1 MQQPFYKTL
10 PAQVERQFRKKLV
23 TGIGYAA
30 LSRYLR
36 DKGYPITAKTIA
48 RHFPG
53 CGKGS
58 PCPHYAKDQ
67 LDVADATDQ
76 SRTVLRPRTKIDLL
90 PPDIRDAIDR
100 KLITGETYDEIAD
113 WLQDQGYDISRSTVG
128 RFGHDFF
135 KVWQVVRKNE
145 LKAKA
150 FCGED
155 IDALDLEQAVSKML
169 MSEVFEQV
177 VDNKVKNLKTV
188 SDVLKSVAQLQRSSV
203 YRERYRDEI
212 RKAAM
217 AEAAQKARAAGRAA
231 GLSDEALNEIDRALG
246 VLAD

>member
-10 PAQVERQFRKKLV
+10 PAKIEKQFRKKLV

-30 LSRYLR
+30 LARFLA
-36 DKGYPITAKTIA
+36 DKGHPVTAKTIA
-48 RHFPG
+48 KHFPG

-76 SRTVLRPRTKIDLL
+76 CRTVLRPRTKIDLL
-90 PPDIRDAIDR
+90 PPEIRDEIDR
-100 KLITGETYDEIAD
+100 KLIAGRTYDEIAE

-128 RFGHDFF
+128 RFGHEFF

-150 FCGED
+150 FAGED
-155 IDALDLEQAVSKML
+155 ADALDLEQAVSKML
-169 MSEVFEQV
+169 MSEVFDQV
-177 VDNKVKNLKTV
+177 TEGKVKNLKDV
-188 SDVLKSVAQLQRSSV
+188 SNTLKSVAQLQRSSV
-203 YRERYRDEI
+203 FRERYRKEI
-212 RKAAM
+212 QEEANRKAAK
-217 AEAAQKARAAGRAA
+217 AAKDVARQE
-231 GLSDEALNEIDRALG
+231 GLSEEAISRIDDYLKGA
-246 VLAD
+246 